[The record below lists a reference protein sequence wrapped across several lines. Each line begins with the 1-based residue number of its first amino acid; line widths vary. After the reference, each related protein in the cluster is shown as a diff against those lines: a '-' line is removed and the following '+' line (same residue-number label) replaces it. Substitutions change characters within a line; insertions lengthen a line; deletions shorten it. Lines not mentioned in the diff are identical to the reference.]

1 MSNRSMRQSEQT
13 GTAVNI
19 VAPRVL
25 TNRRDQINSM
35 IAKRA
40 FELYEHRGKAPGKA
54 VDDWLKAEHEI
65 LHWCRHDL
73 RDSGNSIVL
82 RAEIPSSYKANELQ
96 VSVEGGYLMVSGERE
111 VEVTCA
117 NGREIRTESQPQRI
131 FRSHEL
137 PTGVDPSAATA
148 VLKNDVLTVKIPK
161 ISQPKPE
168 A

>member
-1 MSNRSMRQSEQT
+1 MRNRSVHRSEQN

-25 TNRRDQINSM
+25 TSRRNQINGM

-40 FELYEHRGKAPGKA
+40 FELYEHRGKAPGKD
-54 VDDWLKAEHEI
+54 VDDWLQAEHEI

-73 RDSGNSIVL
+73 RDSENSIVL

-96 VSVEGGYLMVSGERE
+96 VSIEDGRLMVCGERD

-117 NGREIRTESQPQRI
+117 NGGEIRTESQPQRI

-137 PTGVDPSAATA
+137 PTGVDPSAAEA
-148 VLKNDVLTVKIPK
+148 VLKNNVLTVTIPK
-161 ISQPKPE
+161 INQPKPK